1 MGGSMTAP
9 AAFQACFSDFRL
21 IKGRKVAQLIFE
33 LPIEGCDAA
42 LEAMGGVPQPHE
54 ERWAAIA
61 RIDLKA
67 AVSHPKREEEVAPR
81 RPFDELPLPQQA
93 ALRCQDLDFRRFLRT
108 EKNGESV
115 NDLAS
120 AAEFV
125 RDYCDIGSRA
135 ELAVSDKAAR
145 DWVRLDGEY
154 RAWMERAA

>member
-1 MGGSMTAP
+1 MNKP
-9 AAFQACFSDFRL
+9 AAFKATFSDFRL

-61 RIDLKA
+61 RIDLNA
-67 AVSHPKREEEVAPR
+67 PETTPR
-81 RPFDELPLPQQA
+81 RAVEHYRQAMRPFSELPLPQQA
-93 ALRCQDLDFRRFLRT
+93 ALRCQDMDFRRFLRT

-145 DWVRLDGEY
+145 DWVKLDGEY